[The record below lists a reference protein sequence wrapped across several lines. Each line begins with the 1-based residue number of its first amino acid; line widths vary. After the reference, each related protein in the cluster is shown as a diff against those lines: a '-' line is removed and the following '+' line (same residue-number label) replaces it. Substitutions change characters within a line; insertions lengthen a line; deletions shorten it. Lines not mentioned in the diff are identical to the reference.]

1 MKKKCYSNYLIIVY
15 SFFSILDSIIA
26 IVIWINISDDLLPKL
41 FFCGFMILCSII
53 FLIVALY
60 YRQYYQIIGNNII
73 LSNSFGKME
82 VIDLN
87 KAVYEV
93 LDLPSYS
100 SWTSYIYLKW
110 ICIYEK
116 DHIKQ
121 FKQGFDNKKNK
132 HRIQIAYS
140 SDILQELE
148 SRKVKS
154 LSKLEYIFKTKK

>member
-1 MKKKCYSNYLIIVY
+1 MAII
-15 SFFSILDSIIA
+15 
-26 IVIWINISDDLLPKL
+26 IWITINDTLLLKLIS
-41 FFCGFMILCSII
+41 CGFVILCSII
-53 FLIVALY
+53 FLVAALY
-60 YRQYYQIIGNNII
+60 YRQYYQIIGNKII

-82 VIDLN
+82 EIDLN
-87 KAVYEV
+87 DAVYEV

-132 HRIQIAYS
+132 HRIQIVYS

-148 SRKVKS
+148 SRKVK
-154 LSKLEYIFKTKK
+154 

>member
-1 MKKKCYSNYLIIVY
+1 
-15 SFFSILDSIIA
+15 
-26 IVIWINISDDLLPKL
+26 
-41 FFCGFMILCSII
+41 
-53 FLIVALY
+53 
-60 YRQYYQIIGNNII
+60 
-73 LSNSFGKME
+73 ME
-82 VIDLN
+82 EIDLN
-87 KAVYEV
+87 DAVYEV
-93 LDLPSYS
+93 LDLPYYS

-132 HRIQIAYS
+132 HRIQIVYS

-154 LSKLEYIFKTKK
+154 LSRIEYIFKIKK

>member
-26 IVIWINISDDLLPKL
+26 IVIWITINDALLPKL
-41 FFCGFMILCSII
+41 LFCGFMILCSII

-82 VIDLN
+82 KIDLN
-87 KAVYEV
+87 NAVYEV

-121 FKQGFDNKKNK
+121 FKNGFDNKKNK

-140 SDILQELE
+140 SDILQKLE

-154 LSKLEYIFKTKK
+154 LSKLEYIFKIKK

>member
-1 MKKKCYSNYLIIVY
+1 MVLIWKKCYSNYLIIVY
-15 SFFSILDSIIA
+15 SFFSLLDMIMAII
-26 IVIWINISDDLLPKL
+26 IWITINDTLLLKLIS
-41 FFCGFMILCSII
+41 CGFVILCSII
-53 FLIVALY
+53 FLVAALY
-60 YRQYYQIIGNNII
+60 YRQYYQIIGNKII

-82 VIDLN
+82 EIDLN
-87 KAVYEV
+87 DAVYEV

-132 HRIQIAYS
+132 HRIQIVYS

-148 SRKVKS
+148 SRKVK
-154 LSKLEYIFKTKK
+154 